1 MSRLLM
7 KRRNTIRIR
16 NPPGY
21 HISRALSTFRNTRSM
36 AFYLRVRNRATE
48 TRARARSL
56 VGIVIKRESST
67 KSRIRVPFRII
78 ISERRRGKGEGLEKF
93 NGKKSIRLLRALFR
107 YENTLVNCRRKNKI
121 ASRFEARSSYRN
133 V

>member
-7 KRRNTIRIR
+7 KRRNTIRIQ
-16 NPPGY
+16 NPSGY
-21 HISRALSTFRNTRSM
+21 RISRALSTFRNTRSM

>member
-7 KRRNTIRIR
+7 KRRNTIRIQ

-21 HISRALSTFRNTRSM
+21 RISRALSTFRNTRSM

-67 KSRIRVPFRII
+67 KSCIRVPFRII

>member
-21 HISRALSTFRNTRSM
+21 RISRALSTFRNTRSM

-78 ISERRRGKGEGLEKF
+78 IRKEEGEKEKGWK
-93 NGKKSIRLLRALFR
+93 NSTGKKASGYCVRCFVTKIR
-107 YENTLVNCRRKNKI
+107 
-121 ASRFEARSSYRN
+121 S
-133 V
+133 

>member
-21 HISRALSTFRNTRSM
+21 RISRALSTFRNTRSM

-93 NGKKSIRLLRALFR
+93 NGEKKHPVIACAVSLRKYARKLSKKKQNCFEVR
-107 YENTLVNCRRKNKI
+107 GTLI
-121 ASRFEARSSYRN
+121 L
-133 V
+133 

>member
-16 NPPGY
+16 NPSGY
-21 HISRALSTFRNTRSM
+21 RISRALSTFRNTRSM